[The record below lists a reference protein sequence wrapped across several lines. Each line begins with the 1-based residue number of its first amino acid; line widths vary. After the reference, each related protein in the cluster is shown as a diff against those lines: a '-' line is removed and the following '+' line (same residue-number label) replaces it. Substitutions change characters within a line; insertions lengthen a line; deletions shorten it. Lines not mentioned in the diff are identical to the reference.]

1 VCCFSGPVES
11 VNDTKIFAR
20 SVENGRQLLV
30 YSMVVS
36 MKNDLAMIL
45 PLPVP
50 PGSPEDA
57 VRFID
62 LKGYP
67 EFFTDMKAGFPDLK
81 PRSGGFLTKS
91 APPPAAA
98 EARLEVVQVGSFEA
112 SFVPAIKDF
121 GRLDVR
127 FRLPDKAWDALPS
140 YKDYGFAVF
149 KLKSR
154 ESTIHPMAFEF
165 PRADPKKVFFPTVH
179 IHDGQVHEKAA
190 FDHWLYCQKREGD
203 MTSLPEWRESDFEA
217 ARFLKVDKTQRIV
230 DGAGHC
236 YQRKIRGERK
246 NEDTIV

>member
-1 VCCFSGPVES
+1 MCCFSGPVQS
-11 VNDTKIFAR
+11 VNDTNIFAR

-62 LKGYP
+62 LKEYP
-67 EFFTDMKAGFPDLK
+67 GFFTDMKAGFPDRK
-81 PRSGGFLTKS
+81 PQAPTVGATPRS
-91 APPPAAA
+91 APAAKDEPLA
-98 EARLEVVQVGSFEA
+98 VVAVGNFEA

-121 GRLDVR
+121 ARLDVR
-127 FRLPDKAWDALPS
+127 FRLPDKAWDSLPS

-149 KLKSR
+149 KLKSK

-165 PRADPKKVFFPTVH
+165 PRADPRKLFFPTVH
-179 IHDGQVHEKAA
+179 IHDGQVHDKAT

-203 MTSLPEWRESDFEA
+203 KTSLPEWRESDFEA
-217 ARFLKVDKTQRIV
+217 ARFLKVDKTQGIV